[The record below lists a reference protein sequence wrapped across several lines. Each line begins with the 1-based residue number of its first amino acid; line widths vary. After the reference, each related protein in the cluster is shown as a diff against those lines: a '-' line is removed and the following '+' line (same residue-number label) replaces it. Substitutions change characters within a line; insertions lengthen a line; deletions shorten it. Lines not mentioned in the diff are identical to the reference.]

1 MGAVQAGATPGPITT
16 ALAEH
21 LAGARERELPEAV
34 VERAKQHTL
43 DTLAAIISG
52 STLEP
57 GRRATDFVAS
67 RAAVGSSTL
76 VGPGTTTAP
85 ELAALANGMSAHA
98 DESDDVNDLARIHPG
113 ASVVPA
119 ALAMGEDRAVSGQ
132 DLLRAVSCGYDV
144 GCSMTV
150 ALFGSLTVMQQQVRS
165 THGIGQ
171 TFGAMAAAAALS
183 GLDVERLRYVLSYT
197 AQQVS
202 GMFSFYRDQ
211 HHVGKAFASAGM
223 QASNGVRAVEMVRAG
238 FTDIA
243 DVFDTSPNVFD
254 AFGVNADP
262 QRLLHELASMHYV
275 AETDMKQY
283 PVGMPIQAAAQ
294 GLALLLARPDVS
306 ADDVDRIECRLP
318 SHGARITDNRNMP
331 DIHLQYVLAV
341 MLMDGDVTFAS
352 SHDYERHRSPETRA
366 VIDRVTLIHDPLLDP
381 PHRPNT
387 RIAVV
392 TIHTKDGREIT
403 ENVDAAHGSRLNPM
417 DWPPIERKARDVL
430 SVALEPDRADAL
442 IATVRSLEQMTDVRE
457 LRPFLTV
464 RR

>member
-1 MGAVQAGATPGPITT
+1 MGAGQAGATPGPITT

-21 LAGARERELPEAV
+21 LAGATERELPAAV

-57 GRRATDFVAS
+57 GRRATEFIAS
-67 RAAVGSSTL
+67 RAATGSSTL
-76 VGPGTTTAP
+76 VGPGATTAP

-119 ALAMGEDRAVSGQ
+119 ALAMGEDRAVSGR
-132 DLLRAVSCGYDV
+132 DLLRAIACGYDV

-150 ALFGSLTVMQQQVRS
+150 TLFGSLTVMQNQVRS

-183 GLDVERLRYVLSYT
+183 GLDVERLRFVLSYT

-202 GMFSFYRDQ
+202 GLYSFYRDQ

-243 DVFDTSPNVFD
+243 DIFDTSPNVFD
-254 AFGVNADP
+254 AFGVDADP
-262 QRLLHELASMHYV
+262 QRLMTELTTMHYV

-294 GLALLLARPDVS
+294 GLARILAREDV
-306 ADDVDRIECRLP
+306 DPEEVDRIECRLP
-318 SHGARITDNRNMP
+318 SHGARIVDSRNMP

-352 SHDYERHRSPETRA
+352 SHDYERHRAPETRA
-366 VIDRVTLIHDPLLDP
+366 VIDRVTLIHDPQLDP

-392 TIHTKDGREIT
+392 SVRLKDGREIT
-403 ENVDAAHGSRLNPM
+403 ETVDAAHGSRLNPM

-430 SVALEPDRADAL
+430 SVALEPERADEL
-442 IATVRSLEQMTDVRE
+442 SGIMRRLEDLDDVRA

-464 RR
+464 DR

>member
-1 MGAVQAGATPGPITT
+1 MGAGQAGATPGPITT
-16 ALAEH
+16 AIAEH
-21 LAGARERELPEAV
+21 LAGATARELPEHV

-57 GRRATDFVAS
+57 GRKAVDFVAS
-67 RAAVGSSTL
+67 RAATGASTL

-119 ALAMGEDRAVSGQ
+119 ALAMGEDRGVSGR

-150 ALFGSLTVMQQQVRS
+150 TLFGSLAVMQKQVRS

-202 GMFSFYRDQ
+202 GLYSFYRDQ
-211 HHVGKAFASAGM
+211 HHIGKAFASAGM
-223 QASNGVRAVEMVRAG
+223 QASNGVRAVELVRAG
-238 FTDIA
+238 CTDIA
-243 DVFDTSPNVFD
+243 DIFDTSPNVFD

-262 QRLLHELASMHYV
+262 QQLLTELRTMHYV

-294 GLALLLARPDVS
+294 GLARIIGR
-306 ADDVDRIECRLP
+306 DDVDPDQVEHIECRLP
-318 SHGARITDNRNMP
+318 SHGARIVDSRNMP

-366 VIDRVTLIHDPLLDP
+366 VIDRITLVHDPLLDP

-392 TIHTKDGREIT
+392 SARLRDGREVVET
-403 ENVDAAHGSRLNPM
+403 VDAAHGSRLNPM

-430 SVALEPDRADAL
+430 SVALDPDRADKL
-442 IATVRSLEQMTDVRE
+442 IATVRSLEDVDDVRE
-457 LRPFLTV
+457 LRRFLRV
-464 RR
+464 DR